1 MGGLSRQE
9 LVAKFP
15 QVPIQDSCLLGV
27 WRPEDGT
34 GKWTACA
41 IQYRM
46 AIGQQG

>member
-9 LVAKFP
+9 LVATFP
-15 QVPIQDSCLLGV
+15 QVPIQDRCLLGV
-27 WRPEDGT
+27 GRPEDGT
-34 GKWTACA
+34 GKWTVCA